1 MSRPSAAP
9 APLRAVR
16 QRADVADV
24 APLALEAVECDLDI
38 DEQMRRAAAKI
49 NQQFAQLDDAGTLC
63 AMNYVYPLG
72 NFARQLRIVPQA
84 SRFVAPAERL
94 QGFALHMA
102 PNAPVFALPF
112 ASLPMFNGLLA
123 FPLPPARNL
132 TLNFFAN
139 PQNRV
144 LERLAAELS
153 DADDLG
159 AGDTGNFAG
168 FYYDANA
175 LQFYVVVQC
184 YSETLARETWQLIVA
199 AEPQSLAD
207 VDAAMRASVAAANER
222 RRREHLVD
230 NYEVSIDV
238 AAAKAA
244 AAASAAASVSSASTK
259 PRYTTVDELFLRS
272 TRMQEIARASAR
284 APPRRRAAPLFDV
297 WPLAGRQRAPRIAAP
312 DRGYVQL
319 RRRRRSKRP
328 QQRPRSALA
337 ARERQPNRRRR
348 HDLLRDAAPFCCAER
363 GKRSASRA
371 ATASSPP
378 TPSSACQS
386 TAAARRRSRRAPSL
400 SRRATGAPTTVCAR
414 TTTTRGPT
422 PPPISSLMPQTRDGA
437 SSRALSRRLR
447 PRPRLHRDAARTG
460 RRALAHA
467 ATALTSPNA
476 SDPLPRP
483 PLPGAGRLLS
493 CAYANESVALTR
505 SSSAS
510 LQKLKKKIFL
520 LRCKALNQRK

>member
-244 AAASAAASVSSASTK
+244 AAASAAASVSAASTK

-272 TRMQEIARASAR
+272 TRMQEIARAQREHRLAVALRLCSMFGLSPGDNVRLESPHLIEVTYNCVDVVDRNDPNSDRVLLSLLASANQIGGGGMIYCET
-284 APPRRRAAPLFDV
+284 PRVFLLRGTWQKERVARRNRELPADAFIGVPV
-297 WPLAGRQRAPRIAAP
+297 NSGRTQT
-312 DRGYVQL
+312 
-319 RRRRRSKRP
+319 
-328 QQRPRSALA
+328 LA
-337 ARERQPNRRRR
+337 ARAVA
-348 HDLLRDAAPFCCAER
+348 L
-363 GKRSASRA
+363 ASRDW
-371 ATASSPP
+371 
-378 TPSSACQS
+378 
-386 TAAARRRSRRAPSL
+386 
-400 SRRATGAPTTVCAR
+400 R
-414 TTTTRGPT
+414 T
-422 PPPISSLMPQTRDGA
+422 DD
-437 SSRALSRRLR
+437 RLR
-447 PRPRLHRDAARTG
+447 PNDNHTWPDAAANLLFDAANTRRRELDVRFLDVCGRDPASTETPLVPVAVRWLTPPRL
-460 RRALAHA
+460 
-467 ATALTSPNA
+467 
-476 SDPLPRP
+476 
-483 PLPGAGRLLS
+483 
-493 CAYANESVALTR
+493 
-505 SSSAS
+505 
-510 LQKLKKKIFL
+510 
-520 LRCKALNQRK
+520 